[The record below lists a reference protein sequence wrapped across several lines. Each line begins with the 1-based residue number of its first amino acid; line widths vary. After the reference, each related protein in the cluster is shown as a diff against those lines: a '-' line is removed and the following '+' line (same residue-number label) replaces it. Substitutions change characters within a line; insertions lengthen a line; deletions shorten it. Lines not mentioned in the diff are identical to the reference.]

1 MTEKDRPKSN
11 LVNIGQITGV
21 FGVKG
26 WLKVHSDTQPR
37 ENIFNYSPWYL
48 KTRYGVK
55 AVEIVEGKPHGNTLV
70 AHIKGIDDRDQA
82 RELTKVTVAI
92 DRSQIPELDSDEYYW
107 YQLEGLKVISVY
119 GEQPAYLGSVS
130 HLLET
135 GANDVLVVKPD
146 AESIDDRERLIPYLP
161 GEFINSISLEDGEM
175 QIDWDP
181 EF

>member
-1 MTEKDRPKSN
+1 MSEREKRSSN
-11 LVNIGQITGV
+11 LVDIGQVTGV

-26 WLKVHSDTQPR
+26 WVKLRSDTQPK
-37 ENIFNYSPWYL
+37 ENILNYSPWFL

-55 AVEIVEGKPHGNTLV
+55 TYEIVEGKPHGNTLV

-82 RELTKVTVAI
+82 SELARVTIAVEK
-92 DRSQIPELDSDEYYW
+92 QQLPELDAEEYYW
-107 YQLEGLKVISVY
+107 HQLEGLSVVTTF
-119 GEQPAYLGSVS
+119 GGDKRLGRVS

-146 AESIDDRERLIPYLP
+146 DESIDDKERLIPYLP
-161 GEFINSISLEDGEM
+161 GEFIEQISLETGC
-175 QIDWDP
+175 ITVDWDP